1 MPKNEEECEVTRLT
15 VRLSALLLL
24 AGVLTACGSKPG
36 SADPGSQPAP
46 TTSQESQSAP
56 RSQSISDIRKAAEE
70 AGYTVSDDYVDAFME
85 DVTGGF
91 AVEVHV
97 DDVDAIYSVLEC
109 GTEEVCITNAQ
120 LIDEAG
126 RNVAVRRGRILS
138 NFSSDLK
145 GTQHEA
151 IITSI
156 VEGKPL
162 PKP

>member
-1 MPKNEEECEVTRLT
+1 
-15 VRLSALLLL
+15 
-24 AGVLTACGSKPG
+24 
-36 SADPGSQPAP
+36 
-46 TTSQESQSAP
+46 
-56 RSQSISDIRKAAEE
+56 
-70 AGYTVSDDYVDAFME
+70 ME